1 VDVFQDWIREPAP
14 DHLFEMTERSIAV
27 ACPRNPGPPRQETFA
42 QPLLQISP
50 IAANFLNAQLCR
62 DALTQLA
69 PLEKGKRVRTALVIP
84 DYAVRM
90 AILDFE
96 ALPASE
102 EERAA
107 LVRFRLR
114 KSVPFSIEEAQ
125 VAYAIQSNIPKRVE
139 LLAVAIAKPI
149 LDEYEMLFADAG
161 YRVGLVTPSSLAA
174 LPLCATAEP
183 GLTLV
188 AKAAGSTLSVL
199 LLEQARLRLIR
210 VLDLAGSE
218 ADNSE
223 ADGAE
228 AEDFSVLAL
237 VQQTLAYAEDQ
248 LGQQVRR
255 LLLCGFGSETDSVGS
270 LAQSEFGIPYAALRS
285 RFGALGQE
293 NAGVLGMLEQFA
305 A

>member
-1 VDVFQDWIREPAP
+1 
-14 DHLFEMTERSIAV
+14 MSERSIA
-27 ACPRNPGPPRQETFA
+27 AASPRNPGPPRQQTFM
-42 QPLLQISP
+42 QPVLQVSP
-50 IAANFLNAQLCR
+50 IAANFLNPQLCKDAVAQLG
-62 DALTQLA
+62 ALD
-69 PLEKGKRVRTALVIP
+69 KGKRVRTALVIP

-96 ALPASE
+96 ELPSSE
-102 EERAA
+102 EDRAA

-125 VAYAIQSNIPKRVE
+125 VAYSVQSNVPKRVE
-139 LLAVAIAKPI
+139 ILAVAIAKPI

-161 YRVGLVTPSSLAA
+161 YRVGLVTPSSIAA
-174 LPLCATAEP
+174 LPLCASAEP

-199 LLEQARLRLIR
+199 LLEQTRVRLIR
-210 VLDLAGSE
+210 VLDLAGPE
-218 ADNSE
+218 AGNSE
-223 ADGAE
+223 TVTTE

-255 LLLCGFGSETDSVGS
+255 LLLAGFGRETDTVGT
-270 LAQSEFGIPYAALRS
+270 LAQSEFGLPYAALRS
-285 RFGALGQE
+285 RFGALNQE